1 MLPRSA
7 KSQSLLTPVVKK
19 LICDTTSFESICQ
32 LNHTLHT
39 IGEQTDYLM
48 CGGRGGVEGDMSEKD
63 YQDLRDALT
72 AIQVLGHMPPFSC
85 SQLNLPNYFC

>member
-1 MLPRSA
+1 MFPRSA

-32 LNHTLHT
+32 SNHNLHT

-63 YQDLRDALT
+63 YQDLRDAFFNQDDYTL
-72 AIQVLGHMPPFSC
+72 QNLLLGRAC
-85 SQLNLPNYFC
+85 QNGWVA